1 MSTTDEKID
10 KVIQQIASVHGVAVS
25 KDDPIM
31 ILHTMNERLISD
43 SKAAQ
48 QELLDNFRSQL
59 EVTVSE
65 LSMAAQNHSDRVLNS
80 TIQTSKTEIS
90 RVMEEQ
96 SNIII
101 ERWKA
106 DLHAEFNEAC
116 KTMTTSRQTAIL
128 NIIASFITL
137 IAAGIVLTIYLKM

>member
-48 QELLDNFRSQL
+48 QELLGNFRSEL
-59 EVTVSE
+59 EVIVSE
-65 LSMAAQNHSDRVLNS
+65 LSMAAKNHSDRVLNS

-106 DLHAEFNEAC
+106 DLHTEFNEAC

>member
-1 MSTTDEKID
+1 MSTIDEKID
-10 KVIQQIASVHGVAVS
+10 KAIQEIASVHGVAVS

-48 QELLDNFRSQL
+48 QELLDNFRSEL
-59 EVTVSE
+59 EVIVAE
-65 LSMAAQNHSDRVLNS
+65 LSLQAKNHSDRILNT
-80 TIQTSKTEIS
+80 TITTSKNEMA

-106 DLHAEFNEAC
+106 DLQAEFNEAC

-137 IAAGIVLTIYLKM
+137 IAAGVVLTIYLKM

>member
-1 MSTTDEKID
+1 MSTIDEKID
-10 KVIQQIASVHGVAVS
+10 EVIQQIASVHGVAVS

-65 LSMAAQNHSDRVLNS
+65 LSMAAKNHSDRVLNS

-106 DLHAEFNEAC
+106 DLHAEFNEAS

-137 IAAGIVLTIYLKM
+137 ISAGIILTIFLTK

>member
-1 MSTTDEKID
+1 MSTIDEKID
-10 KVIQQIASVHGVAVS
+10 EVIQQIASNHGIAVS

-31 ILHTMNERLISD
+31 ILHTMNDRLISD

-48 QELLDNFRSQL
+48 QELLDNFRSEL

-65 LSMAAQNHSDRVLNS
+65 LSLQAKNHSDRILNT
-80 TIQTSKTEIS
+80 TITTSKNEIA

-106 DLHAEFNEAC
+106 DLQTEFNA
-116 KTMTTSRQTAIL
+116 TSRQTAIL

-137 IAAGIVLTIYLKM
+137 ISAGIILTIFLTK

>member
-65 LSMAAQNHSDRVLNS
+65 LSMAAKNHSDRVLNS
-80 TIQTSKTEIS
+80 TIQTSKNEMA

>member
-1 MSTTDEKID
+1 MSSSEKKMDEA
-10 KVIQQIASVHGVAVS
+10 IQQIASVHNVAVS

-31 ILHTMNERLISD
+31 ILHTMNERLIQD
-43 SKAAQ
+43 STAAQ
-48 QELLDNFRSQL
+48 QDLLDNFKSEIEL
-59 EVTVSE
+59 SVSE
-65 LSMAAQNHSDRVLNS
+65 LSMAAKNHSDRVLNS
-80 TIQTSKTEIS
+80 TLESSKTQIA

-96 SNIII
+96 SNMII

-106 DLHAEFNEAC
+106 DLNAGLQETS
-116 KTMTTSRQTAIL
+116 KTIATLRQTAIL

>member
-65 LSMAAQNHSDRVLNS
+65 LSMAAKNHSDRVLNS

-137 IAAGIVLTIYLKM
+137 IAAGIV

>member
-1 MSTTDEKID
+1 MSTIDKKID
-10 KVIQQIASVHGVAVS
+10 EVIQQIASNHGIAVS

-31 ILHTMNERLISD
+31 ILHTMNDRLISD

-48 QELLDNFRSQL
+48 QELLDNFRSEL
-59 EVTVSE
+59 EVIVSE
-65 LSMAAQNHSDRVLNS
+65 LSLQAKNHSDRILN
-80 TIQTSKTEIS
+80 TTLTTSKNEIA

-137 IAAGIVLTIYLKM
+137 ISAGIILTIFLTK

>member
-1 MSTTDEKID
+1 MSTIDKKID
-10 KVIQQIASVHGVAVS
+10 KAIQEIASVHGIAVS

-31 ILHTMNERLISD
+31 ILHTMNDRLISD

-48 QELLDNFRSQL
+48 QELLDNFRSEL

-65 LSMAAQNHSDRVLNS
+65 LSMAAKNHSDRVLNS

-116 KTMTTSRQTAIL
+116 KTMTTSRQTSIL

>member
-10 KVIQQIASVHGVAVS
+10 EVIQQIASVHGVAVS

-65 LSMAAQNHSDRVLNS
+65 LSMAAKNHSDRVLNS

>member
-1 MSTTDEKID
+1 MKDHDKRIDE
-10 KVIQQIASVHGVAVS
+10 VIQQIATDHGIAVS

-31 ILHTMNERLISD
+31 ILHTMNDRLMLD

-48 QELLDNFRSQL
+48 QELLDNFRSEL

-65 LSMAAQNHSDRVLNS
+65 LSLQAKNRSDRILNS
-80 TIQTSKTEIS
+80 TITTSKNEVA

-96 SNIII
+96 SSIII

-106 DLHAEFNEAC
+106 DLNAALSEAF
-116 KTMTTSRQTAIL
+116 KTMATSRQTAIL
-128 NIIASFITL
+128 NIIASLITL
-137 IAAGIVLTIYLKM
+137 IAAGVILTFFLTI